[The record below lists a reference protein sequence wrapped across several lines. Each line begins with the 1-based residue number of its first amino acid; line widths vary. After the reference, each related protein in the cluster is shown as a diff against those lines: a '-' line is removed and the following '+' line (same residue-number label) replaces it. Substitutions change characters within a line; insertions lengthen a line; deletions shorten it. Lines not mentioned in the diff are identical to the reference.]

1 MTDNIDDYTLESLR
15 TVMANVGTES
25 EQTLKMIDGLLE
37 KGWSQVNERIESL
50 KELESVKEELINKME
65 DMNGRV

>member
-1 MTDNIDDYTLESLR
+1 MTDDIDDYTLESLR

>member
-1 MTDNIDDYTLESLR
+1 MTESEDDYTLESLR
-15 TVMANVGTES
+15 TVMANMGTES
-25 EQTLKMIDGLLE
+25 EQVLKRIEGTLE

-65 DMNGRV
+65 DVNGRV

>member
-1 MTDNIDDYTLESLR
+1 MTDNIDDYTLEGLR
-15 TVMANVGTES
+15 TVMANMGTES

>member
-1 MTDNIDDYTLESLR
+1 MTESEDDYTLESLR
-15 TVMANVGTES
+15 TVMANMGTES
-25 EQTLKMIDGLLE
+25 EQVLKRIEGTLE

-65 DMNGRV
+65 DMDGRV

>member
-1 MTDNIDDYTLESLR
+1 MTDNIDDYTLEGLR

-65 DMNGRV
+65 DMNDSV

>member
-1 MTDNIDDYTLESLR
+1 MTDNIDDYTLEGLR
-15 TVMANVGTES
+15 TVMANMGTES
-25 EQTLKMIDGLLE
+25 EQVLKRIEGTLE

>member
-15 TVMANVGTES
+15 TVMANMGTES

-65 DMNGRV
+65 DMNDSV

>member
-1 MTDNIDDYTLESLR
+1 MTDNIDDYILESLR
-15 TVMANVGTES
+15 TVMANMGTES
-25 EQTLKMIDGLLE
+25 EQVLKRIEGTLE

-65 DMNGRV
+65 DVNGRV